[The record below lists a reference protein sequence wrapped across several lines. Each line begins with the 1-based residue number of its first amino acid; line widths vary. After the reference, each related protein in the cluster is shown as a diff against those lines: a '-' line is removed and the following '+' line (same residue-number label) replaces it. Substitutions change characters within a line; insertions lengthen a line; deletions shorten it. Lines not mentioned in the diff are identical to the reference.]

1 MRTAT
6 LPLLLGFTLLGTA
19 QAQAVKVRPGV
30 AAGLS
35 FPTGDLKRE
44 LNDHPGLILAFN
56 LPIDFGKGRILRP
69 RAEFQIFPVSDYATY
84 DSAQGR
90 WYRESRS
97 LNSFTLGADYLHYLS
112 GKTFRG
118 WYLLGGAGIQGWW
131 ETKTVYDSRYWD
143 WGREDSHNSH
153 NRTGLAVDLGAGYQ
167 FNRSFG
173 LELRAVHSP
182 FEGRPDTPTGFD
194 PDPAH
199 RVSRQGT
206 TLQVNASFTF

>member
-1 MRTAT
+1 MRTVFVPSAAFLALT
-6 LPLLLGFTLLGTA
+6 SIA
-19 QAQAVKVRPGV
+19 QAQTVKVRAGV
-30 AAGLS
+30 AAGLA

-44 LNDHPGLILAFN
+44 LKDHPGLVLAFN

-69 RAEFQIFPVSDYATY
+69 RAELQVFPVSDYATY

-118 WYLLGGAGIQGWW
+118 WYVLGGAGIQGWW

-153 NRTGLAVDLGAGYQ
+153 NRTGLALDLGVGYQ
-167 FNRSFG
+167 FNRGFG
-173 LELRAVHSP
+173 LELRAVHAP

-199 RVSRQGT
+199 RVGRQGT